1 MPLMRALEQAET
13 PTITA
18 VSSKKVPRMFF
29 PNTTSNYKGALL
41 QDELRGPLPG
51 FAGNEFGP
59 LGCQFLA
66 ISSEFLAI
74 LGKPLHSAA
83 QPFLIY
89 RRRVGN

>member
-59 LGCQFLA
+59 LGVSFWQ
-66 ISSEFLAI
+66 
-74 LGKPLHSAA
+74 SAA
-83 QPFLIY
+83 IFGYPRQAAPFGRPTIPDFS
-89 RRRVGN
+89 RRVGN